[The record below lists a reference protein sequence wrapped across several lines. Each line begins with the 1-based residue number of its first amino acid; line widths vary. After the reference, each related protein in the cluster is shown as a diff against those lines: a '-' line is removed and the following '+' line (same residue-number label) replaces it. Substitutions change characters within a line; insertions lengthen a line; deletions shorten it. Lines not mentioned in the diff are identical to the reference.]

1 MQLFEGS
8 SEQSISSKR
17 CPARS
22 IAAENLERQRP
33 VFVESDGEGEDTH
46 EVEQDQEDSIHMWF
60 KKIGRIALLKADQEH
75 ELATH
80 MALGCEDCKR
90 LLIES
95 NLRLVVNI
103 AKRYA
108 GRGLSLQDLIQEG
121 NMGLIRAVEKYDPDR
136 GFRFS
141 TYATWWIRQ
150 SISRAICDHGRTIR
164 VPVHTLE
171 AVNRMMKVA
180 SHMQQEL
187 GREATMK
194 ELSAKMNVS
203 VDRLQD
209 FHRATQGTVSLDSPV
224 GDSEDLAL
232 GEFIPSKSTETAMD
246 SAFRSVV
253 RDQIESILNTLTERE
268 KDVIMLRFGL
278 TDGVPRTLE
287 EVARY
292 FQVTRERVRQIEHK
306 SLKKLKHPSR
316 IKPLREL
323 LDDSMHCA

>member
-1 MQLFEGS
+1 MHLLT
-8 SEQSISSKR
+8 R
-17 CPARS
+17 CPARC

-33 VFVESDGEGEDTH
+33 VFIEVDGETH
-46 EVEQDQEDSIHMWF
+46 EHHEEVEHDHEDSIPMWF
-60 KKIGRIALLKADQEH
+60 KKIGRISLLKAEQEH
-75 ELATH
+75 ELASH
-80 MALGCEDCKR
+80 MSMGCDDCKR

-103 AKRYA
+103 AKRYV
-108 GRGLSLQDLIQEG
+108 GRGLALQDLIQEG
-121 NMGLIRAVEKYDPDR
+121 NMGLIRAVEKYDASR

-187 GREATMK
+187 GREATLK
-194 ELSAKMNVS
+194 EISDKMHIS
-203 VDRLQD
+203 VDRLKD
-209 FHRATQGTVSLDSPV
+209 FHQASHGTVSLDSPV
-224 GDSEDLAL
+224 GDSDDLAL
-232 GEFIPSKSTETAMD
+232 GEFIQSKSAESAMD

-253 RDQIESILNTLTERE
+253 RDQIDTILNTLTERE

-287 EVARY
+287 EVARH

-306 SLKKLKHPSR
+306 SIKKLKHPSR

-323 LDDSMHCA
+323 LDDSAPCT